1 MDIPAAGHSQSPMT
15 MFSRVQPPTIPLSEM
30 TKLFGAAA
38 GTGTEQMSIN
48 NAISIP
54 VTLFVAFVVLFV
66 FFMVHSS
73 FLFIAFFKALICT

>member
-1 MDIPAAGHSQSPMT
+1 MDTPAAGHSQSPMT
-15 MFSRVQPPTIPLSEM
+15 MSSRVQPPTIPLSEM

-54 VTLFVAFVVLFV
+54 VTFFVVLFV
-66 FFMVHSS
+66 VSFAFFIIHTFLS
-73 FLFIAFFKALICT
+73 FLWPFLRR